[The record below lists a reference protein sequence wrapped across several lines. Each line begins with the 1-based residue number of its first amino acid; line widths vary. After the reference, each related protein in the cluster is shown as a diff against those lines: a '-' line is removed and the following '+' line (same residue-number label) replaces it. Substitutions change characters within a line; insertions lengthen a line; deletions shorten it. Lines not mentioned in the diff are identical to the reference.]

1 MRLDTLIPTGII
13 CFVLACPSPAPA
25 IIADRIM
32 AIVNNEV
39 ITLSDVQKYREVFVE
54 KRGTDDTTALN
65 DLIDQK
71 LLLAEAKKLE
81 IPPPSAGEVDRA
93 YKKLQLRFGRP
104 ETFELLKARLSLTD
118 AEIEQQLSQ
127 QLTVN
132 KLIEQRIQFFVFVT
146 PEEIDRYMQD
156 HSEAYKGKN
165 PEESRKAIQN
175 LLIVEK
181 GNFKLKDYLSRLRA
195 RANIRINKPPPEQ

>member
-1 MRLDTLIPTGII
+1 MRLDTLIPTGIF

-81 IPPPSAGEVDRA
+81 IPPPSAEEVDRA

-104 ETFELLKARLSLTD
+104 ETFGLLKARLSLTD

-127 QLTVN
+127 QLTAN

-146 PEEIDRYMQD
+146 PEEIDRYMQA
-156 HSEAYKGKN
+156 HSEEYKGEN
-165 PEESRKAIQN
+165 PEEIRKAIQDI
-175 LLIVEK
+175 LIREK
-181 GNFKLKDYLSRLRA
+181 GNLKLKDYLSRLRA

>member
-1 MRLDTLIPTGII
+1 MRLDTLIPTGIF
-13 CFVLACPSPAPA
+13 CFVLACPSLAPA

-39 ITLSDVQKYREVFVE
+39 IALSDVQKYRELFVE

-81 IPPPSAGEVDRA
+81 IPPPSAEEVDRA

-118 AEIEQQLSQ
+118 AEIEQQLSK
-127 QLTVN
+127 QLTVDR
-132 KLIEQRIQFFVFVT
+132 LIEQRIQFFVFVT
-146 PEEIDRYMQD
+146 PEEIDRYLQD
-156 HSEAYKGKN
+156 HSEAYKGEN
-165 PEESRKAIQN
+165 PDETRKAIQDI
-175 LLIVEK
+175 LIGDK
-181 GNFKLKDYLSRLRA
+181 GDLKLKDYLSRLRG
-195 RANIRINKPPPEQ
+195 RANIRINKPLPE

>member
-1 MRLDTLIPTGII
+1 MRLNVLIPTGVF
-13 CFVLACPSPAPA
+13 CFVMACASPAPA

-39 ITLSDVQKYREVFVE
+39 IALSDVQKYREVFVE
-54 KRGTDDTTALN
+54 KRDTDDTTALN

-81 IPPPSAGEVDRA
+81 IPPPSAEEVDRA
-93 YKKLQLRFGRP
+93 YKKLQLRFGRV
-104 ETFELLKARLSLTD
+104 ETFELLKTRLALTD
-118 AEIEQQLSQ
+118 AEIEQQLSK

-146 PEEIDRYMQD
+146 PEEIDRYLQD
-156 HSEAYKGKN
+156 HSETYKGEN
-165 PEESRKAIQN
+165 PEETRKAVQD
-175 LLIVEK
+175 LLIREK
-181 GNFKLKDYLSRLRA
+181 GNQKLKDYLSRLRS
-195 RANIRINKPPPEQ
+195 RANIRITKPPPEQ

>member
-1 MRLDTLIPTGII
+1 MRLDTLIPAGIF

-39 ITLSDVQKYREVFVE
+39 IALSDVQKYREVFVE
-54 KRGTDDTTALN
+54 KRDADDTTALN

-81 IPPPSAGEVDRA
+81 IPPPSAEEVDRA

-118 AEIEQQLSQ
+118 AEIEQQLSK
-127 QLTVN
+127 QLTVD

-146 PEEIDRYMQD
+146 PEEIDHYLQD
-156 HSEAYKGKN
+156 HSEAYKGEN
-165 PEESRKAIQN
+165 LEESRKAIQD
-175 LLIVEK
+175 LLIGEK
-181 GNFKLKDYLSRLRA
+181 GDLKLKDYLNRLRA
-195 RANIRINKPPPEQ
+195 RANIRINKPLPE